1 MKLIG
6 KINYYKEQFVF
17 LFDIK
22 DAFYAILLHFFCVFR
37 YNFCGRTGQGISS
50 YPIQQISSVEMIG
63 FFLGWAKGLCYND
76 TWGVTYV
83 CTHLLGSVTIHLT

>member
-37 YNFCGRTGQGISS
+37 YNFCVRTGQGISS
-50 YPIQQISSVEMIG
+50 YPIQQISSVEMTG
-63 FFLGWAKGLCYND
+63 FFWDGQK
-76 TWGVTYV
+76 
-83 CTHLLGSVTIHLT
+83 GSVIMIPGVLPMCVPIYWALLQYT